1 MLIPSSNV
9 NTTPESGIFFM
20 TGFLRFFRRFPQ
32 INIGGDSAHFPPLE
46 DAPVSLASLA
56 HKRVGCDNGTLFC
69 HKYHISCMYSNFNTS
84 LKLINYDDNHY
95 ALCVFFFQMN
105 DPFVQMNVVMEL
117 LVSEENECKMS
128 G

>member
-9 NTTPESGIFFM
+9 NTTPESEIFFM

-32 INIGGDSAHFPPLE
+32 INVGGDSAHFPPLE
-46 DAPVSLASLA
+46 DAPVSLTSLA
-56 HKRVGCDNGTLFC
+56 HKRVSCDNGTLFC

-95 ALCVFFFQMN
+95 VLCVFFFQMN